1 MPSYQRGYR
10 WTEHEI
16 TALLDDVS
24 EFSAEDG
31 RQYCIQPLIV
41 QPVRMGLSR

>member
-10 WTEHEI
+10 WTEGEV

-24 EFSAEDG
+24 EFSNEGDKM
-31 RQYCIQPLIV
+31 YCIQPLII
-41 QPVRMGLSR
+41 RAC